1 MKLLIKRVL
10 FLTLIS
16 LLKEYSFVIETL
28 VKKSTQWITKFQI
41 VEYSFHYQ
49 TSGKKSTLP
58 MNTFLTYESTL
69 LIWELLSKRV
79 LFSFIFWHIRKR
91 TLLIWKLL
99 SKRVLFSYT
108 NLYSGKSTLLVPKRV
123 WIITWGEYSTDTQNH

>member
-1 MKLLIKRVL
+1 
-10 FLTLIS
+10 
-16 LLKEYSFVIETL
+16 
-28 VKKSTQWITKFQI
+28 
-41 VEYSFHYQ
+41 
-49 TSGKKSTLP
+49 

-123 WIITWGEYSTDTQNH
+123 WIITWIFHIRGHYQHKLITQRFRMEKKGAILLCNFQHLHNELHFYLFHRKIKMIRGDFQKHDIEI